1 MPSLYNAAILASDHP
16 LLLALALFAVLHFAW
31 ARLGATAAAP
41 AGRLVAV
48 LATLALAAFAA
59 ILVTYL
65 RYPAY
70 FDRVEPAVTS
80 VSWLFMARGYPL
92 YPSPEDPHR
101 YAHVYGP
108 VLFLIEGGA
117 LRLLQPTL
125 FVSKLVGVVAAAAS
139 LAALFVACRRYTNA
153 RTALS
158 ATGAVAAAGLAFQ
171 VVAYWNRPDPLL
183 LLLVTI
189 ATAAA
194 ASSWRPGVWVFAI
207 AAGLAANLKIT
218 AALYF
223 VPLVPL
229 LLARYSLPVL
239 AAGAAVS
246 VATLVAPFLL
256 PRVDAASYW
265 YWLRYCTGGTLV
277 PRSLLSNLEY
287 SVVLLLPALATA
299 ALGWRGLTTAARW
312 TVAALV
318 ASTVGVAVLAAI
330 PGAGPYHLLPFAP
343 MAILIALR
351 SAPDAITAARLLP
364 ALAAAGLV
372 LASIAGF
379 QQYRVLASLEWD
391 QAAHLRASA
400 DEVRAA
406 FPDDR
411 VALLYGGDRAVSS
424 MVRPLFVFD
433 RDPYIVD
440 GPAVMDHQMGGIEVP
455 PGTAALLDRC
465 TIDVALIPTGTRPLS
480 SRNLYPSTGHRE
492 AFAGAFADTFARR
505 FRLVE
510 TRGGFDVYR
519 CEPATAGP

>member
-1 MPSLYNAAILASDHP
+1 MLSLYNAAILASDHP
-16 LLLALALFAVLHFAW
+16 LVLALALFAVLHFLW
-31 ARLGATAAAP
+31 PRLGANALTL
-41 AGRLVAV
+41 AGTIAG
-48 LATLALAAFAA
+48 LALAAFAA

-92 YPSPEDPHR
+92 YPAPDDPHR

-108 VLFLIEGGA
+108 VLFLIEGGV
-117 LRLLQPTL
+117 LRLLHPSL
-125 FVSKLVGVVAAAAS
+125 LVSKMVGAVAAAAS
-139 LAALFVACRRYTNA
+139 LGAVFVACRRYTDTRIA
-153 RTALS
+153 LTA
-158 ATGAVAAAGLAFQ
+158 AGAVAAAGLAFQ

-183 LLLVTI
+183 LLLVTM
-189 ATAAA
+189 ATAATV
-194 ASSWRPGVWVFAI
+194 SSWRPAVWVVAI

-229 LLARYSLPVL
+229 LLARYPLPLLMV
-239 AAGAAVS
+239 GAAVS
-246 VATLVAPFLL
+246 AATLIAPFLL
-256 PRVDAASYW
+256 PRVDVASYW

-277 PRSLLSNLEY
+277 ARSLLSNLEY

-299 ALGWRGLTTAARW
+299 AFGWRRLAVEGRW

-318 ASTVGVAVLAAI
+318 AATVGVAVLAAI

-343 MAILIALR
+343 MAILFAVR
-351 SAPDAITAARLLP
+351 SAPDAIATARLVP
-364 ALAAAGLV
+364 MLAAAGLV
-372 LASIAGF
+372 LAGIGGF

-400 DEVRAA
+400 DDVRAA
-406 FPDDR
+406 FPDAR
-411 VALLYGGDRAVSS
+411 VALLYGGDKAVSS

-465 TIDVALIPTGTRPLS
+465 AIDVALIPTRTRPLS
-480 SRNLYPSTGHRE
+480 TRNLYPSTGHRE

-510 TRGGFDVYR
+510 TRGSFDVYR
-519 CEPATAGP
+519 CQPATAGP